1 MDATLYKPSFST
13 IKKENTI
20 IFIDPETPN
29 WVAVNSHGASVL
41 ELCDGRKTTREIT
54 EHLSASYSKDDVH
67 RFIREAVKCEII
79 NTKPFS
85 SSYPGRM
92 AYLKP
97 KRLEELW
104 VYVTNRCNLRC
115 GHCLVRGGEITKDEL
130 NVEDLKE
137 VLKDATRLGAKR
149 IFFTGGEPFLR
160 NDIFELIRYVTEEL
174 KIELVIL
181 TNGTFLNEEKVRKLA
196 GFSRLVMQVSLEG
209 HTPEINDTIRGGGS
223 HKKAL
228 RGIELLRSHGIRTI
242 VTSTA
247 TRKNIDDIPRLSDM
261 LFEKDV
267 RTHHI
272 LWVHE
277 RGRAAEN
284 PVSVGTEKLVDLMK
298 NLKEKDIK
306 VDNWESSKARVYGK
320 RGTKVDG
327 CHAGFS
333 SLSVDSN
340 GDIYPCPS
348 LNGDPEFLM
357 GNIEEDLENVWLN
370 SKKAKQFRDVSVIHI
385 EGCKTCEFRFFCGG
399 GCRCQA
405 YFASEKPNILA
416 KDPYCEVIK
425 EMLVDSMMSFVSPNG
440 ENRPEM
446 LGHMH
451 KTSCSCD
458 PCSTE
463 DSTDVSLFHCTC
475 VLDVAAHKQVV
486 ARYGTA
492 ANEPESELCC
502 PTGYTEIDLENIPKD
517 TISISYGCGNPTA
530 FAVLKEGGSVLDIGS
545 GGGLDCFIAAK
556 TVGSTGRV
564 IGVDMTD
571 EMLAK
576 ANTNREKMAKLLGY
590 DVVEFRKGFA
600 EDLPAENS
608 SIDLVMSNCVIN
620 LSPDKNRVFREIYR
634 VLKKGGIFSIS
645 DIVSE
650 REVPQEMK
658 DDETLWSGCISG
670 ALTKDE
676 YLGAIK
682 EAGFIDV
689 VVEKSYQW
697 KVVGGIGFYSVTV
710 KGRRP

>member
-1 MDATLYKPSFST
+1 MNATLYKPSFST
-13 IKKENTI
+13 IKKDDTI
-20 IFIDPETPN
+20 LLIDPETPN
-29 WVAVNSHGASVL
+29 WIAVNSHGANVL
-41 ELCDGRKTTREIT
+41 KLCDGKKTREEIT
-54 EHLSASYSKDDVH
+54 EHLSASYSKNDVH
-67 RFIREAVKCEII
+67 KFIDEAVKCEII

-85 SSYPGRM
+85 SFYPGRTS
-92 AYLKP
+92 YIKP
-97 KRLEELW
+97 KKLEELW
-104 VYVTNRCNLRC
+104 IYVTNRCNLRC
-115 GHCLVRGGEITKDEL
+115 SHCLVRGGEITKDEL
-130 NVEDLKE
+130 SVEDIKE
-137 VLKDATRLGAKR
+137 VLNDAILLGAKR

-160 NDIFELIRYVTEEL
+160 TDIFELIKYVTEER

-181 TNGTFLNEEKVRKLA
+181 TNGTFLNKEKVTRLA
-196 GFSRLVMQVSLEG
+196 EFSRLMIQVSLEG
-209 HTPEINDTIRGGGS
+209 STPEINDIIRGKGS

-228 RGIELLRSHGIRTI
+228 RGIELLQSHGIRTI

-247 TRKNIDDIPRLSDM
+247 TQKNIDNIPKLSDM
-261 LFEKDV
+261 LFKKNIK
-267 RTHHI
+267 THHI

-277 RGRAAEN
+277 RGRATEN
-284 PVSVGTEKLVDLMK
+284 HVSVDTEKLVDLMK
-298 NLKEKDIK
+298 NLKRKDIK
-306 VDNWESSKARVYGK
+306 VDNWESSKARIYGK

-327 CHAGFS
+327 CHAGFT
-333 SLSVDSN
+333 SLSIDSN

-348 LNGDPEFLM
+348 LNGDPEFIM
-357 GNIEEDLENVWLN
+357 GNIDKDLENVWLN
-370 SKKAKQFRDVSVIHI
+370 AKKAKQFRDVSIIHL

-425 EMLVDSMMSFVSPNG
+425 EMLVDSMLASVRPNG
-440 ENRPEM
+440 KNIPEI

-451 KTSCSCD
+451 KTACSCD
-458 PCSTE
+458 PVSTE

-475 VLDVAAHKQVV
+475 VLDVDTHKQVV

-492 ANEPESELCC
+492 ANEPENELCC
-502 PTGYTEIDLENIPKD
+502 PTDYTEIDLENIPKD
-517 TISISYGCGNPTA
+517 SITISYGCGNPTA
-530 FAVLKEGGSVLDIGS
+530 FARLKDGSSVLDIGS

-556 TVGSTGRV
+556 TVGRTGKV

-576 ANTNREKMAKLLGY
+576 ANTNRKKMANILGY

-600 EDLPAENS
+600 EDLPAENN

-676 YLGAIK
+676 YLDAIK
-682 EAGFIDV
+682 EAGFIDI
-689 VVEKSYQW
+689 VVEKSYKW
-697 KVVGGIGFYSVTV
+697 KVVGGIDFYSVTI